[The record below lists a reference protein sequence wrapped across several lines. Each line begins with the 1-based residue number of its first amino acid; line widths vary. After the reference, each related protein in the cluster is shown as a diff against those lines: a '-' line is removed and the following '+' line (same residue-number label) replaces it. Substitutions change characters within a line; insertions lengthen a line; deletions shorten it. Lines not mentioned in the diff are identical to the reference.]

1 MSACAYCGK
10 RRAVN
15 KDHVVPKSVAKRYVL
30 PTDLRETVPSCF
42 ECNIRKGARKLV
54 PPSWENRL
62 TELNFWVPGAWR
74 VWDGDPM
81 SPAFREVHL

>member
-1 MSACAYCGK
+1 MSVCAYCRK

-15 KDHVVPKSVAKRYVL
+15 QDHVVPKSVAKRYEL
-30 PTDLRETVPSCF
+30 PMHLAKTVGSCF
-42 ECNIRKGARKLV
+42 ECNMRKGARKLV
-54 PPSWENRL
+54 PPSWEKHL

-74 VWDGDPM
+74 VWDGDPK